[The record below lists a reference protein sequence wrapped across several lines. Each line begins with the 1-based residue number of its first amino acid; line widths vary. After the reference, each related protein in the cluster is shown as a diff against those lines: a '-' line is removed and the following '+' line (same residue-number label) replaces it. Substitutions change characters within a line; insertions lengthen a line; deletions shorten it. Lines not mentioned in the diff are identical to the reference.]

1 MAGKDII
8 MVSREELKR
17 LHYVREIEAR
27 RLRQVE
33 AAAKLK
39 LSERQMRRIVSRFR
53 CEGERGVIHR
63 LRGRSSNRKIPES
76 VREAVIELYRSKYA
90 GFGPLLLSEK
100 LAEEEQLQISD
111 ETLRQWLLG
120 EGLWEARRKKRKHRK
135 WRQRKARFGE
145 MLQLDG
151 SHHAWFEDRAPQCVL
166 MELIDDA
173 RSIRFSRF
181 YEYEG
186 TLPALDLL
194 MRYIRVYGIPQSIYL
209 DRHSTYKSQKT
220 LTIEEELSGT
230 KAQSQFE
237 RAAGELGIEIIHAK
251 SAPAKGRIERSFKT
265 HQDRL
270 VKEMRLRGISSL
282 AEGNKFLAGYLPKY
296 NKRFSVPAAESGDLH
311 QAVPKGLKLAEIL
324 CIKSE
329 HPVRNDWTI
338 VHNKQL
344 YQIVSRTAAK
354 NVEVQDRITGAMYIM
369 HKGCALKYRKIQS
382 RPLQAQKHTKHK
394 ERLRM
399 ICRPPSTHPWKQAF
413 KRPSKHQQQQLVDV
427 TTT

>member
-17 LHYVREIEAR
+17 LHYVREIEAKR
-27 RLRQVE
+27 MRQVE
-33 AAAKLK
+33 VAEKLK
-39 LSERQMRRIVSRFR
+39 LSDRQMRRIVSRFR
-53 CEGERGVIHR
+53 SEGEGGVIHR
-63 LRGRSSNRKIPES
+63 LRGRSSNRKISEQ
-76 VREAVIELYRSKYA
+76 VRQAVIELYRSKYA
-90 GFGPLLLSEK
+90 GFGPLLFSEK
-100 LAEEEQLQISD
+100 LVEEEQIQISD

-120 EGLWEARRKKRKHRK
+120 EGLWECRRKKRRHRK

-151 SHHAWFEDRAPQCVL
+151 SHHAWFEERAPECVL

-186 TLPALDLL
+186 TLPAMDLL
-194 MRYIRVYGIPQSIYL
+194 MRYIRMHGIPQSIYL
-209 DRHSTYKSQKT
+209 DRHSTYKSQKR
-220 LTIEEELSGT
+220 LSIAEELSGV

-270 VKEMRLRGISSL
+270 VKEMRLRGISGI
-282 AEGNKFLAGYLPKY
+282 AEANKFLARYMPRH
-296 NKRFSVPAAESGDLH
+296 NKRFGVAAAKEGDLH
-311 QAVPKGLKLAEIL
+311 QAVPAGMKLPEIL
-324 CIKSE
+324 CIKTSRV
-329 HPVRNDWTI
+329 VRNDWTI
-338 VHNKQL
+338 VHERQM
-344 YQIVSRTAAK
+344 YQIVSRTMAK
-354 NVEVQDRITGAMYIM
+354 KVEVQDRISGSMYIM
-369 HKGCALKYRKIQS
+369 HDGIPLKYRKIQS
-382 RPLQAQKHTKHK
+382 RPLQAK
-394 ERLRM
+394 EDKKYTQRLRM
-399 ICRPPSTHPWKQAF
+399 IHRPPSTHPWKQAF
-413 KRPSKHQQQQLVDV
+413 KRPSKHQHQQLVDI